1 MALRTLSV
9 NYPKQQ
15 VPSTHL
21 RDYLL
26 YAAFQHWT
34 PRTGEIQIN
43 GVSFSL
49 VEASLAIASY
59 NLLPTKLV
67 VPGEPLS
74 LWLTV
79 FSNIGQPQEMI
90 FSGTTVKCSSCARQ
104 EVVTSYFH
112 TTTLPIHDFIQQCNE
127 DVITNTSPI
136 FDRQLYPSDIFHTTE
151 CQRKTGLTTSNQDS
165 GLL

>member
-1 MALRTLSV
+1 MRLNLHDVIDVALVIYMEPDKYIAPALMALRTLSAT
-9 NYPKQQ
+9 YPTQQ

-34 PRTGEIQIN
+34 PRAGEIHIN
-43 GVSFSL
+43 GISFGL
-49 VEASLAIASY
+49 IEASLAIASY

-79 FSNIGQPQEMI
+79 FSNIGQLQEKNFLRHCCEM
-90 FSGTTVKCSSCARQ
+90 F
-104 EVVTSYFH
+104 
-112 TTTLPIHDFIQQCNE
+112 
-127 DVITNTSPI
+127 
-136 FDRQLYPSDIFHTTE
+136 
-151 CQRKTGLTTSNQDS
+151 
-165 GLL
+165 